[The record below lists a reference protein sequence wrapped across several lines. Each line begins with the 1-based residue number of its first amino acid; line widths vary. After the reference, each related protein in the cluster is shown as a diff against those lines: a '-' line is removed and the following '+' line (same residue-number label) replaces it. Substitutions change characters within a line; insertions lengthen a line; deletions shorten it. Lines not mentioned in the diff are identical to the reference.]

1 MARRLGWR
9 SSAAKMA
16 GLTRDAVAEFL
27 VDTSVLIDALNGK
40 RHRSEALQD
49 LVRQGHGLGSCAV
62 TVAEIFAG
70 MHPSEAGATE
80 VLLSRLRYHETTPE
94 VARIAGRL
102 KYEWA
107 RKGQN
112 LSLADVLIA
121 GTALHHQLT
130 LITDN
135 PKHIP
140 MPGI

>member
-1 MARRLGWR
+1 M
-9 SSAAKMA
+9 
-16 GLTRDAVAEFL
+16 AEFL

-40 RHRSEALQD
+40 RHRSEALRD
-49 LVRQGHGLGSCAV
+49 LVTQGHGLGSCAV

-80 VLLSRLRYHETTPE
+80 VLLSRLRYHETPPE

-102 KYEWA
+102 NYEWA
-107 RKGQN
+107 RKGQS

-121 GTALHHQLT
+121 GTALHYRLT

-135 PKHIP
+135 PKHFP
-140 MPGI
+140 MPELSMHTLPGSLQ